1 MEKRRAQETGR
12 RSSRSAETCF
22 VHALGFAHRAAV
34 PRRMATHLACRGLMG
49 WRGMTLRPQPL
60 MSLQAGACRLQNQGP
75 KVRARRA
82 EPAVEIL
89 AQAIVARADRR

>member
-1 MEKRRAQETGR
+1 
-12 RSSRSAETCF
+12 
-22 VHALGFAHRAAV
+22 
-34 PRRMATHLACRGLMG
+34 MG

-89 AQAIVARADRR
+89 AQAIVARADRRAPKPDVQLAMRVALSGKKGGGDHVITYFCISSNGGVGKH